1 MGLTDV
7 EVAISAA
14 RAGADVV
21 ARNYGSEH
29 VRFAK
34 TSTDFATETDI
45 AAEEVIVGVLQRH
58 RPADARTGEESGDSG
73 SRTASRRWLIDPLC
87 GTLNFAATTPL
98 LAVNVALIQNGR
110 NVAAAVADPIAGELF
125 WTDGSRTLVRR
136 SDGTEQALEPSPASA
151 LLEINC
157 DGPLDR
163 PFVGGQLVHDRRV
176 RAAYGPRVISSTLGV
191 AWVAAGRRASYI
203 SDGSFRNNVH
213 FAAGIA
219 IAEAAGCVVTDLAG
233 DPLHTG
239 RGLVISA
246 DPTTHVQV
254 LALVQPHLSALVT
267 GV

>member
-7 EVAISAA
+7 EVAIGAA

-21 ARNYGSEH
+21 ARSYGSEH

-45 AAEEVIVGVLQRH
+45 AAEEAIVHVLQRH
-58 RPADARTGEESGDSG
+58 RPVDARTGEESGDSG
-73 SRTASRRWLIDPLC
+73 SLTASRRWLIDPLC
-87 GTLNFAATTPL
+87 GTSNFAATTPL
-98 LAVNVALIQNGR
+98 LAVNVALTQNGGSI
-110 NVAAAVADPIAGELF
+110 AAAVADPIADELF
-125 WTDGSRTLVRR
+125 WTDGSRALVRHG
-136 SDGTEQALEPSPASA
+136 DGTEQALEPSPASA

-163 PFVGGQLVHDRRV
+163 PFIGGQLVHDPRV

-191 AWVAAGRRASYI
+191 AWVAAGRRACYV
-203 SDGSFRNNVH
+203 SDGSFRGNVH

-219 IAEAAGCVVTDLAG
+219 LAEAAGCVVTDLAG

-239 RGLVISA
+239 RGLVVSA
-246 DPTTHVQV
+246 DPTTHGEV

-267 GV
+267 AG